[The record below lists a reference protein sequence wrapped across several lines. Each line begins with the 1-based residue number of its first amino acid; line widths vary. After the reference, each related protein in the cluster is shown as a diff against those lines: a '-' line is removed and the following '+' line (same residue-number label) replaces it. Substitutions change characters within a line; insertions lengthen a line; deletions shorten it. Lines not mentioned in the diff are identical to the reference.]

1 MNICLTAPGQ
11 TGGTTITEPSIRDRL
26 QTAATELFAE
36 QGFAGT
42 SVREICARADASVP
56 MISHYFGSK
65 KGLFDRIVG
74 QLSGDV
80 FDVPVRLLGGEL
92 KSRDEFLTKLELFI
106 SETFNA
112 LVSLA
117 PVFRIIT
124 REGGAFADMTKV
136 KDALAGFLTQAQAR
150 GFLRASLRPE
160 LTTSLVLDRLGNQVL
175 FAVKFSDTAPSVLTD
190 SDLRAEWLAAN
201 TDVLLFGL
209 AGE

>member
-1 MNICLTAPGQ
+1 VNICLTAPGQ